1 MVGRHHGLATRLLD
15 WSEIPSAALFFAVSG
30 EPATDDCGKPLPS
43 YVIGTNGHRNFVN
56 DVGDAPWSGP
66 PYWKHGVVF
75 FLPYYVSETVFP
87 QRSVLCCWKDPTKR
101 LDEVQPPTETW
112 WFEIPPDAR
121 EAIQWELAGMGITS
135 ESLYPG
141 LKGAAEYLNW
151 KTRYEEARRSRV

>member
-75 FLPYYVSETVFP
+75 FLPDHVSENGIP
-87 QRSVLCCWKDPTKR
+87 AAICPLLLEGSHQ
-101 LDEVQPPTETW
+101 EV
-112 WFEIPPDAR
+112 R
-121 EAIQWELAGMGITS
+121 RGS
-135 ESLYPG
+135 
-141 LKGAAEYLNW
+141 AAYGNVVV
-151 KTRYEEARRSRV
+151 RDSS